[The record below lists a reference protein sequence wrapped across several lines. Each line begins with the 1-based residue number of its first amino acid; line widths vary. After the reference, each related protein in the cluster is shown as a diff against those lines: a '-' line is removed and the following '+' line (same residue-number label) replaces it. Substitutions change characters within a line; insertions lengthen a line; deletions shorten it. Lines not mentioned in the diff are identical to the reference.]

1 MDSLTQIIKWR
12 DAMQMPQQTPEQAA
26 ALVQEELREVMQ
38 EIESLT
44 PSKDKIGLELS
55 DLIVTAVGL
64 AQSCG
69 IDDLTHY
76 LSIVLQS
83 NYTKIMTEQQFDE
96 MCRLFPIR
104 NSDNGTM
111 QVQLEKGGE
120 WLSVKKSVRDGQ
132 NFYTLSDKNNKL
144 RKPHTYVPIND
155 ILKNNS

>member
-1 MDSLTQIIKWR
+1 MDSIKEIVKWR
-12 DAMQMPQQTPEQAA
+12 DAMEMPPQTPEQAA
-26 ALVQEELREVMQ
+26 ALVKEELREVME
-38 EIESLT
+38 EIESLS
-44 PSKDKIGLELS
+44 PSRDKIGLELS

-111 QVQLEKGGE
+111 QVQKDGE
-120 WLSVKKSVRDGQ
+120 WLSVKKSLRDGQ

-144 RKPHTYVPIND
+144 RKPHTYIPISEFLNQE
-155 ILKNNS
+155 K

>member
-1 MDSLTQIIKWR
+1 MDSIKEIVKWR
-12 DAMQMPQQTPEQAA
+12 DAMQMPPQTPEQAA
-26 ALVQEELREVMQ
+26 ALVKEELREVME
-38 EIESLT
+38 EIESLN
-44 PSKDKIGLELS
+44 PSRDKIGLELS

-111 QVQLEKGGE
+111 QVQKDGE
-120 WLSVKKSVRDGQ
+120 WLSVKKSLRDGQ

-144 RKPHTYVPIND
+144 RKPHTYIPISEFLNQE
-155 ILKNNS
+155 K